1 VKSESYYL
9 LGQTHQNNDSL
20 KERVIPEFFGVER
33 RKISGILSLMNHK
46 TKIPDNFFRF
56 SSKIS
61 GMTLYF

>member
-1 VKSESYYL
+1 
-9 LGQTHQNNDSL
+9 
-20 KERVIPEFFGVER
+20 
-33 RKISGILSLMNHK
+33 MNHK

>member
-1 VKSESYYL
+1 
-9 LGQTHQNNDSL
+9 
-20 KERVIPEFFGVER
+20 
-33 RKISGILSLMNHK
+33 LMNHK